1 MRQLAITQPDI
12 AYRISPVSLRTADGQ
27 TIVPLTEELLTSDPN
42 VIAVIFGPGSSKSN
56 PREFRIHVSGAVGLA
71 SLTYAARNP
80 QGDIVRSC
88 GEQFSVSIWTGT
100 IVAGGELSEERI
112 TEENAEYRRNTPMH
126 A

>member
-12 AYRISPVSLRTADGQ
+12 AYHISPVSLRTADGQ
-27 TIVPLTEELLTSDPN
+27 TIIPLTEELLTSDPN
-42 VIAVIFGPGSSKSN
+42 VISILFSPGSSKSN

-80 QGDIVRSC
+80 QGDIVRAC
-88 GEQFSVSIWTGT
+88 GEQFSISTWTGT
-100 IVAGGELSEERI
+100 VVSGGELSEGI
-112 TEENAEYRRNTPMH
+112 PTEENAEYRRNTPMH